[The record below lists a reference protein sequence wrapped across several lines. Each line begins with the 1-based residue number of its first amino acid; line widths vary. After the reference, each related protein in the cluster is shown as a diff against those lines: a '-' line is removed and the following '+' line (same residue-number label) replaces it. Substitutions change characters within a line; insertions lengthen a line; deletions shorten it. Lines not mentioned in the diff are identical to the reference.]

1 MKTTMFQRAV
11 AGGQRSVV
19 GSPGSVIGGLGT
31 EVRCQWSG
39 VSNRRTEGGGSKMS
53 HKSLMFTLIEL
64 MVVVAIL
71 AILAA
76 MLLPA
81 LSKAKEAAK
90 TISCANNL
98 KQIGLGI
105 ALYTTDYMGYFPPVA
120 QTAPAGDANTW
131 AVMIYT
137 YIGGKEVSGH
147 FYQKRLSILECPSDA
162 KMATCPQN
170 NTAYLAYGLNQ
181 YLSSNYEVIPPPKLI
196 DKVVRPSENLM
207 LGDIQHDE
215 VNGHYKLSRLAG
227 RFDHNRLMNGCM
239 VDGHVRP
246 LSILAVQI
254 DYTSVGDT
262 LPWNANSLTN
272 PKPIRG
278 D

>member
-1 MKTTMFQRAV
+1 MKTAMLQKTDD
-11 AGGQRSVV
+11 GGRKTVV
-19 GSPGSVIGGLGT
+19 GGPGSVIGGWKTGK
-31 EVRCQWSG
+31 Q
-39 VSNRRTEGGGSKMS
+39 S
-53 HKSLMFTLIEL
+53 HNSLTFTMVEL
-64 MVVVAIL
+64 LVVISIIAIL
-71 AILAA
+71 AS

-81 LSKAKEAAK
+81 LSKARAAAK

-170 NTAYLAYGLNQ
+170 NTHYLAYGFNQ
-181 YLSSNYEVIPPPKLI
+181 YLSGNNYNVIPSPKLI

-215 VNGHYKLSRLAG
+215 VNGHYRLSQG
-227 RFDHNRLMNGCM
+227 TTITRFDHNRLMNGCM

-246 LSILAVQI
+246 LSILAVQV
-254 DYTSVGDT
+254 DWASGRDT
-262 LPWNANSLTN
+262 LPWNGDSVTN

>member
-1 MKTTMFQRAV
+1 MKTAMLQKTDD
-11 AGGQRSVV
+11 GGQRTVV

-137 YIGGKEVSGH
+137 YIGGKDVSGH

-170 NTAYLAYGLNQ
+170 NTHYLA
-181 YLSSNYEVIPPPKLI
+181 
-196 DKVVRPSENLM
+196 
-207 LGDIQHDE
+207 
-215 VNGHYKLSRLAG
+215 
-227 RFDHNRLMNGCM
+227 
-239 VDGHVRP
+239 
-246 LSILAVQI
+246 
-254 DYTSVGDT
+254 
-262 LPWNANSLTN
+262 
-272 PKPIRG
+272 
-278 D
+278 